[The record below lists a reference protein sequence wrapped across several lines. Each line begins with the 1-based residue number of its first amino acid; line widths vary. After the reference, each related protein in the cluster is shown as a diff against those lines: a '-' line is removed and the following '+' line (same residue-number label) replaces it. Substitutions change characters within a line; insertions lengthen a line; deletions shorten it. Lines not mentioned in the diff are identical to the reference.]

1 MSAPNISEL
10 TSVLGKTATQTCTT
24 SNTNMVVN
32 SSGSNTVYK
41 VNTILACNYNT
52 VDVDL
57 SVNFSNNGSSYAFV
71 SSLNVPAKST
81 IDILQSGKIYL
92 EENDAIQIYAS
103 STNSINVLVSYE
115 IIS

>member
-24 SNTNMVVN
+24 SNANMVVN
-32 SSGSNTVYK
+32 GSGSNTVYK
-41 VNTILACNYNT
+41 VNTILACNYNN

-57 SVNFSNNGSSYAFV
+57 SVNFSNNGSSFAFV

-103 STNSINVLVSYE
+103 SAGSINVLVSYE

>member
-32 SSGSNTVYK
+32 SSGSNSVYK
-41 VNTILACNYNT
+41 VKTILACNYNT

-57 SVNFSNNGSSYAFV
+57 SVNFSNNGGSYAFV
-71 SSLNVPAKST
+71 SELNVPANST